1 MKNTQNIPTNQPKD
15 NKSAFLF
22 TKENYYIMIAGL
34 ALIAIGFFLMI
45 GGGSDDPA
53 VFNDAI
59 FDAQRLTISPLLLL
73 SGYAL
78 QIVAIFYRKKDSTK
92 E

>member
-1 MKNTQNIPTNQPKD
+1 MKNIQNNPSNQSKE

-22 TKENYYIMIAGL
+22 TRENYYIMIVGL
-34 ALIAIGFFLMI
+34 VLITIGFFLMV

-53 VFNDAI
+53 VFNEAI
-59 FDAQRLTISPLLLL
+59 FNAQRLTISPLLLL
-73 SGYAL
+73 AGYAL
-78 QIVAIFYRKKDSTK
+78 QIVAIFYRKKDNEK

>member
-1 MKNTQNIPTNQPKD
+1 MKNSQNNPTNQPKV

-22 TKENYYIMIAGL
+22 TKENYYIMIVGL

-59 FDAQRLTISPLLLL
+59 FNAQRLTISPLLLL
-73 SGYAL
+73 TGYAL